1 MVCGE
6 YDMKYLRL
14 MRYLIILII
23 VFTAFKVSGK
33 ELEMLDMWYSEDVTR
48 VDVGETITWKPT
60 VGGHN
65 VHFVAWPEEYKMTQK
80 PSGRIGQEYTITLTE
95 PGIYVY
101 LCTPHVRH
109 GMISFIIV
117 GDDISNKDQIAE
129 TLLFG
134 KSQTKLDEFVESL

>member
-1 MVCGE
+1 
-6 YDMKYLRL
+6 MKNQYVTILL
-14 MRYLIILII
+14 FVFLLI
-23 VFTAFKVSGK
+23 VSTNANTK

-48 VDVGETITWKPT
+48 VEVGETITWKPT

-101 LCTPHVRH
+101 LCTPHVRQ

-117 GDDISNKDQIAE
+117 GDDTSNKDAISE
-129 TLLFG
+129 LKVRG
-134 KSQTKLDEFVESL
+134 KSKKKLNEFVESL

>member
-1 MVCGE
+1 
-6 YDMKYLRL
+6 MKNQLL
-14 MRYLIILII
+14 TMLSF
-23 VFTAFKVSGK
+23 VFLLFVSTNANTK

-134 KSQTKLDEFVESL
+134 KSQTKLDEFIESL

>member
-1 MVCGE
+1 MNQYVT
-6 YDMKYLRL
+6 M
-14 MRYLIILII
+14 ILF
-23 VFTAFKVSGK
+23 VFLLVVTTMANTK

-60 VGGHN
+60 VAGHN
-65 VHFVAWPEEYKMTQK
+65 VHFVAWPEEYEMTQK

>member
-1 MVCGE
+1 
-6 YDMKYLRL
+6 MKYLRL

-117 GDDISNKDQIAE
+117 GDDISNKDQIAD
-129 TLLFG
+129 TMLFG
-134 KSQTKLDEFVESL
+134 KSQTKLDEFIESL

>member
-1 MVCGE
+1 
-6 YDMKYLRL
+6 
-14 MRYLIILII
+14 MRYLFFLIVAFI
-23 VFTAFKVSGK
+23 VFAIFTISPAFSK

-80 PSGRIGQEYTITLTE
+80 PSGKIGQEYTITLTE

-117 GDDISNKDQIAE
+117 GDDVSNKDQIAD
-129 TLLFG
+129 TMLFG

>member
-1 MVCGE
+1 
-6 YDMKYLRL
+6 
-14 MRYLIILII
+14 MRYLFFLII
-23 VFTAFKVSGK
+23 AFIVFAIFTISPAFSK

-48 VDVGETITWKPT
+48 VDVGATITWKPT

>member
-1 MVCGE
+1 
-6 YDMKYLRL
+6 
-14 MRYLIILII
+14 MRYLFFLII
-23 VFTAFKVSGK
+23 AFIVFAIFTISPAFSK

-48 VDVGETITWKPT
+48 VEVGETITWKPT

-117 GDDISNKDQIAE
+117 GDDISNKDQIAD
-129 TLLFG
+129 TMLFG
-134 KSQTKLDEFVESL
+134 KSQTKLDEFIASL

>member
-1 MVCGE
+1 MNQYVT
-6 YDMKYLRL
+6 M
-14 MRYLIILII
+14 ILF
-23 VFTAFKVSGK
+23 VFLLVVTTVANTK

-117 GDDISNKDQIAE
+117 GDDISNKDQIAD
-129 TLLFG
+129 TMLFG

>member
-1 MVCGE
+1 MWC
-6 YDMKYLRL
+6 LR
-14 MRYLIILII
+14 
-23 VFTAFKVSGK
+23 
-33 ELEMLDMWYSEDVTR
+33 R
-48 VDVGETITWKPT
+48 VR
-60 VGGHN
+60 
-65 VHFVAWPEEYKMTQK
+65 VALLFGT
-80 PSGRIGQEYTITLTE
+80 TE

>member
-1 MVCGE
+1 
-6 YDMKYLRL
+6 
-14 MRYLIILII
+14 MRYLFFLII
-23 VFTAFKVSGK
+23 AFIVFAIFTISPAFSK

-48 VDVGETITWKPT
+48 VDVGETITWRPT

-129 TLLFG
+129 HYCL
-134 KSQTKLDEFVESL
+134 VSLKQN

>member
-1 MVCGE
+1 MNQYVT
-6 YDMKYLRL
+6 M
-14 MRYLIILII
+14 ILF
-23 VFTAFKVSGK
+23 VFLLVVTTMANTK

-48 VDVGETITWKPT
+48 VEVGETITWKPT

-117 GDDISNKDQIAE
+117 GDDISNKRQIAD
-129 TLLFG
+129 TMLFG
-134 KSQTKLDEFVESL
+134 KSQTKLDEFIESL

>member
-1 MVCGE
+1 MNQYVT
-6 YDMKYLRL
+6 M
-14 MRYLIILII
+14 ILF
-23 VFTAFKVSGK
+23 VFLLVVTTMANTK

-109 GMISFIIV
+109 GIISFIIV

>member
-1 MVCGE
+1 MIRQFVT
-6 YDMKYLRL
+6 
-14 MRYLIILII
+14 ILIF
-23 VFTAFKVSGK
+23 VFLLVITTNANTK

-48 VDVGETITWKPT
+48 VEVGETITWKPT

-134 KSQTKLDEFVESL
+134 KSQTKLDEFLESL

>member
-1 MVCGE
+1 MNQYVT
-6 YDMKYLRL
+6 M
-14 MRYLIILII
+14 ILF
-23 VFTAFKVSGK
+23 VFLLVVTTMANTK

-65 VHFVAWPEEYKMTQK
+65 VHFVAWPEEYKMKQK

-117 GDDISNKDQIAE
+117 GDDISNKRQIAD
-129 TLLFG
+129 TMLFG
-134 KSQTKLDEFVESL
+134 KSQTKLDEFIESL

>member
-1 MVCGE
+1 
-6 YDMKYLRL
+6 MKNQYVTMLL
-14 MRYLIILII
+14 F
-23 VFTAFKVSGK
+23 VFLLVITTNANTK

-65 VHFVAWPEEYKMTQK
+65 VQFVAWPEEFKMTQK

-117 GDDISNKDQIAE
+117 GDDISNKDKIAD
-129 TLLFG
+129 TRLFG
-134 KSQTKLDEFVESL
+134 KSQTKLDEFIESL

>member
-1 MVCGE
+1 
-6 YDMKYLRL
+6 MKNQYVTMLL
-14 MRYLIILII
+14 F
-23 VFTAFKVSGK
+23 VFLLVITTNANTK

-65 VHFVAWPEEYKMTQK
+65 VQFVAWPEEYKMIQK

-117 GDDISNKDQIAE
+117 GDDISNKDKIAD
-129 TLLFG
+129 TMLFG
-134 KSQTKLDEFVESL
+134 KSQTKLDEFIESL

>member
-1 MVCGE
+1 
-6 YDMKYLRL
+6 
-14 MRYLIILII
+14 MRYLFFLII
-23 VFTAFKVSGK
+23 AFIVFAIFTISPAFSK

-80 PSGRIGQEYTITLTE
+80 PSGKIGQEYTITLTE

-117 GDDISNKDQIAE
+117 GDDISNKDQIAD
-129 TLLFG
+129 TMLFG

>member
-1 MVCGE
+1 
-6 YDMKYLRL
+6 
-14 MRYLIILII
+14 MRYLFFLII
-23 VFTAFKVSGK
+23 AFIVFAIFTISPAFSK

-117 GDDISNKDQIAE
+117 GDDISNKDQIAD
-129 TLLFG
+129 TMLFG
-134 KSQTKLDEFVESL
+134 KSQTKLDEFIESL

>member
-1 MVCGE
+1 
-6 YDMKYLRL
+6 MKNQYVTILL
-14 MRYLIILII
+14 LVFLLI
-23 VFTAFKVSGK
+23 VSTNANTK

>member
-1 MVCGE
+1 
-6 YDMKYLRL
+6 
-14 MRYLIILII
+14 MRYLFFLII
-23 VFTAFKVSGK
+23 AFIVFAIFTISPAFSK

-65 VHFVAWPEEYKMTQK
+65 VHFVAWPEEYKMIQK

-117 GDDISNKDQIAE
+117 GDDISNKDQIAD
-129 TLLFG
+129 TKLFG
-134 KSQTKLDEFVESL
+134 KSQTKLDEFIESL

>member
-1 MVCGE
+1 
-6 YDMKYLRL
+6 MKNQYVTILL
-14 MRYLIILII
+14 FVFLLI
-23 VFTAFKVSGK
+23 VSTNANTK

-117 GDDISNKDQIAE
+117 GDDISNKDKIAD
-129 TLLFG
+129 TMLFG
-134 KSQTKLDEFVESL
+134 KSQTKLDEFIESL

>member
-1 MVCGE
+1 
-6 YDMKYLRL
+6 
-14 MRYLIILII
+14 MRYLFFLII
-23 VFTAFKVSGK
+23 AFIVFAIFTISPAFSK

-117 GDDISNKDQIAE
+117 GDDISNKEQIAD
-129 TLLFG
+129 TMLFG
-134 KSQTKLDEFVESL
+134 KSQTKLDEFVASL

>member
-1 MVCGE
+1 MMNQYVT
-6 YDMKYLRL
+6 M
-14 MRYLIILII
+14 ILF
-23 VFTAFKVSGK
+23 VFLLVVTTMANTK

>member
-1 MVCGE
+1 
-6 YDMKYLRL
+6 MKNQYVTILL
-14 MRYLIILII
+14 FVFLLI
-23 VFTAFKVSGK
+23 VSTNANTK

-129 TLLFG
+129 TMLFG

>member
-1 MVCGE
+1 
-6 YDMKYLRL
+6 MKNQYVTILL
-14 MRYLIILII
+14 FVFLLI
-23 VFTAFKVSGK
+23 VSTNANTK

-117 GDDISNKDQIAE
+117 GDDISNKEQIAD
-129 TLLFG
+129 TMLFG
-134 KSQTKLDEFVESL
+134 KSQTKLDEFVASL

>member
-1 MVCGE
+1 MQQYVT
-6 YDMKYLRL
+6 M
-14 MRYLIILII
+14 ILF
-23 VFTAFKVSGK
+23 VFLLVVTTMANTK

-65 VHFVAWPEEYKMTQK
+65 VHFVAWPEEYKMTQN

-134 KSQTKLDEFVESL
+134 KSQTKLDEFIESL

>member
-1 MVCGE
+1 MNQYVT
-6 YDMKYLRL
+6 M
-14 MRYLIILII
+14 ILF
-23 VFTAFKVSGK
+23 VFLLVVTTMANTK

-65 VHFVAWPEEYKMTQK
+65 VHFVAWPEEYEMTQK

>member
-1 MVCGE
+1 
-6 YDMKYLRL
+6 MKNQYVTILL
-14 MRYLIILII
+14 FVFLLI
-23 VFTAFKVSGK
+23 VSTNANTK

-117 GDDISNKDQIAE
+117 GDDISNKDQIAD
-129 TLLFG
+129 TMLFG
-134 KSQTKLDEFVESL
+134 KSQTKLDEFIESL

>member
-1 MVCGE
+1 
-6 YDMKYLRL
+6 MKYLRL

-117 GDDISNKDQIAE
+117 GDDISNKEQIAD
-129 TLLFG
+129 TMLFG
-134 KSQTKLDEFVESL
+134 KSQTKLDEFVASL

>member
-1 MVCGE
+1 MNQYVT
-6 YDMKYLRL
+6 M
-14 MRYLIILII
+14 ILF
-23 VFTAFKVSGK
+23 VFLLVVTTMANTK

-48 VDVGETITWKPT
+48 VDVGETITWIPT
-60 VGGHN
+60 GGGHN

>member
-1 MVCGE
+1 MIRQFVT
-6 YDMKYLRL
+6 
-14 MRYLIILII
+14 ILIF
-23 VFTAFKVSGK
+23 VFLLVITTNANTK

-48 VDVGETITWKPT
+48 VEVGETITWKPT

>member
-1 MVCGE
+1 
-6 YDMKYLRL
+6 MKNQYVTILL
-14 MRYLIILII
+14 FVFLLI
-23 VFTAFKVSGK
+23 VSTNANTK

-80 PSGRIGQEYTITLTE
+80 PSGKIGQEYTITLTE

-117 GDDISNKDQIAE
+117 GDDVSNKDQIAD
-129 TLLFG
+129 TMLFG
-134 KSQTKLDEFVESL
+134 KSQTKLDEFIESL

>member
-6 YDMKYLRL
+6 YDM
-14 MRYLIILII
+14 RYLFFLII
-23 VFTAFKVSGK
+23 AFIVFAIFTISPAFSK

-80 PSGRIGQEYTITLTE
+80 PSGKIGQEYTITLTE

-134 KSQTKLDEFVESL
+134 KSQTKLDEFIESL

>member
-1 MVCGE
+1 
-6 YDMKYLRL
+6 
-14 MRYLIILII
+14 MRYLFFLII
-23 VFTAFKVSGK
+23 AFIVFAIFTISPAFSK

-48 VDVGETITWKPT
+48 VEVGETITWKPT

-80 PSGRIGQEYTITLTE
+80 PSGKIGQEYTITLTE

>member
-1 MVCGE
+1 MNNLS
-6 YDMKYLRL
+6 KHS
-14 MRYLIILII
+14 LII
-23 VFTAFKVSGK
+23 VTTIMICLLAFKVKGH
-33 ELEMLDMWYSEDVTR
+33 EIEMLDMWYSEDVTR
-48 VDVGETITWKPT
+48 VEVGETITWKPT

-117 GDDISNKDQIAE
+117 GDDISNKEQIAD
-129 TLLFG
+129 TMLFG
-134 KSQTKLDEFVESL
+134 KSQTKLDEFVASL

>member
-1 MVCGE
+1 M
-6 YDMKYLRL
+6 MKQYVT
-14 MRYLIILII
+14 MILF
-23 VFTAFKVSGK
+23 VFLLVVTTVANTK

-117 GDDISNKDQIAE
+117 GDDISNKRQIAD
-129 TLLFG
+129 TMLFG
-134 KSQTKLDEFVESL
+134 KSQTKLDEFIESL

>member
-1 MVCGE
+1 
-6 YDMKYLRL
+6 MKNQLL
-14 MRYLIILII
+14 TILSF
-23 VFTAFKVSGK
+23 VFLLFVSTNANTK

-48 VDVGETITWKPT
+48 VEVGETITWKPT

-101 LCTPHVRH
+101 LCTPHVRQ

-117 GDDISNKDQIAE
+117 GDDTSNKDAISE
-129 TLLFG
+129 LKVRG
-134 KSQTKLDEFVESL
+134 KSKKKLNEFVESL

>member
-1 MVCGE
+1 
-6 YDMKYLRL
+6 MKQYVT
-14 MRYLIILII
+14 MILF
-23 VFTAFKVSGK
+23 VFLLVVTTVANTK

-117 GDDISNKDQIAE
+117 GDDISNKRQIAD
-129 TLLFG
+129 TMLFG
-134 KSQTKLDEFVESL
+134 KSQTKLDEFIESL

>member
-1 MVCGE
+1 
-6 YDMKYLRL
+6 
-14 MRYLIILII
+14 MRYLFFLIVAFI
-23 VFTAFKVSGK
+23 VFAIFTISPAFSK

-48 VDVGETITWKPT
+48 VEVGETITWKPT

-80 PSGRIGQEYTITLTE
+80 PSGKIGQEYTITLTE

-117 GDDISNKDQIAE
+117 GDDVSNKDQIAD
-129 TLLFG
+129 TMLFG